1 MTKPKIENK
10 RNVRV
15 AVRFT
20 EEEAEDLRN
29 FINNNTDYTLSE
41 FIRRA
46 IKEKRLDLMGYEI
59 EIRKLI

>member
-1 MTKPKIENK
+1 MVKPKKENK
-10 RNVRV
+10 RNIRM

-29 FINNNTDYTLSE
+29 FIKDNTDYTLSE

-46 IKEKRLDLMGYEI
+46 IKEKRLDLMGYDI
-59 EIRKLI
+59 KIRKLI